1 MKKQEKKQLYSYL
14 KQERNDLG
22 ILICDKICIIN
33 YDYNKPDDEQEFCV
47 LDFVKDNPLGVK
59 FLEFFEKENFNKHK
73 VIEFI
78 KECNAAFTN
87 IESIKKELTPEL
99 VKRLVFEYL
108 KNEYN
113 ESEINQVLTQYNFNV
128 SLKTLEN
135 PITSKVSFNTSFAR
149 EYTPRV
155 NISNKTESEK
165 LMRDIRSVGMETFIK
180 YFEYYNDP
188 NCETSDI
195 KNLFRQYENFSSNS
209 MASKAS
215 TGKGIIRRGNA
226 KDALTIIANAGNI
239 SSELRTKAREYL
251 NQLN

>member
-1 MKKQEKKQLYSYL
+1 M
-14 KQERNDLG
+14 
-22 ILICDKICIIN
+22 
-33 YDYNKPDDEQEFCV
+33 
-47 LDFVKDNPLGVK
+47 
-59 FLEFFEKENFNKHK
+59 
-73 VIEFI
+73 
-78 KECNAAFTN
+78 
-87 IESIKKELTPEL
+87 
-99 VKRLVFEYL
+99 
-108 KNEYN
+108 
-113 ESEINQVLTQYNFNV
+113 LTQYNFNV

-180 YFEYYNDP
+180 YFEYYNDL

-215 TGKGIIRRGNA
+215 TGK
-226 KDALTIIANAGNI
+226 
-239 SSELRTKAREYL
+239 
-251 NQLN
+251 